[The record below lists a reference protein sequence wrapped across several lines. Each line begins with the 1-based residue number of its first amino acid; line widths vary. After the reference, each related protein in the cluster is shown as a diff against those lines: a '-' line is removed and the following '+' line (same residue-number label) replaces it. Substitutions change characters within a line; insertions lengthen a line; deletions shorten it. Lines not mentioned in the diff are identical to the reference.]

1 MESRTAESATSWV
14 DRIGLAGIVL
24 MLSVPFLAWHHYY
37 PISSF
42 YSEWLALLC
51 GMGVAVS
58 LLGIRRGDD
67 IILPWL
73 SVGFLGLVLVLGA
86 QIVLETVT
94 HTVRSAAAGEAPNAA
109 PARLPAPPVVLL
121 SGDRSQVTINGQ
133 TVRLGGRIGDS
144 KVVRISDTEVV
155 LQSATSTQTIRLY
168 GAIDKKMIATG
179 PQATKGARPGSTE
192 AVK

>member
-1 MESRTAESATSWV
+1 MAADMNPIRYLPAFCMALCASGQTLGQA
-14 DRIGLAGIVL
+14 LAD
-24 MLSVPFLAWHHYY
+24 PTR
-37 PISSF
+37 PP
-42 YSEWLALLC
+42 
-51 GMGVAVS
+51 
-58 LLGIRRGDD
+58 D
-67 IILPWL
+67 
-73 SVGFLGLVLVLGA
+73 
-86 QIVLETVT
+86 
-94 HTVRSAAAGEAPNAA
+94 TVRSAAAGEAPNAA
-109 PARLPAPPVVLL
+109 PARLPAPPVVML